1 MYRRRTKRFPKGGKL
16 LSRRAGLNYNSKEQ
30 PVPLNDLETALL
42 CFAATGIT
50 GVTVEEIRHLLGHL
64 TVIGRTAASPCASLT
79 LHLFFTNDEGVFYYK
94 ADATDEIFQ
103 EIELGS
109 VPLKI
114 ERKYSMIMKKIP

>member
-1 MYRRRTKRFPKGGKL
+1 M